1 MIAKVNW
8 MNEFRRMMQRV
19 LKNKW
24 PEEWITICLILLP
37 AGLLVSRALLSFA
50 GILII
55 VPFLFRY
62 PNWQLKKNIRLAVG
76 LILLPVL
83 LSFFW
88 SDDTLTWWNSVSV
101 KIPLLTMMLGLSVSQ
116 LSRQRWLLI
125 AWIYLIIISMGCA
138 WSCWQY
144 IHDIS
149 GIQAGYLKAKVLPTP
164 ADGDYVRFSWMV
176 VLAILLAIKSFS
188 VQEAKAVR
196 ILLICLISFLV
207 IYLHILAAKTGLIC
221 LYACCMIY
229 LFHLIVIQKKWKGG
243 LILGVGMIAAG
254 AIAYTTMPTLRNRIQ
269 YIRYDFSLYG
279 KGNFTPGY
287 NDGAR
292 WLSLRAGYAITQ
304 QHPLTGVGFG
314 DIRSSINAW
323 HEKEYPQSFAYERF
337 LPSNQWLV
345 YGAGSGYPGIICFTA
360 GLLLLLFTT
369 TEKNIL
375 SFLFSA
381 VALIP
386 LLTDDT
392 LEGQF
397 GGTLLAF
404 IVFFG
409 QQHLSQ
415 PANTV

>member
-1 MIAKVNW
+1 

-24 PEEWITICLILLP
+24 PEEWITICLVVLP
-37 AGLLVSRALLSFA
+37 VGLLVSRALLSFA
-50 GILII
+50 GILMI

-62 PNWQLKKNIRLAVG
+62 PDWQLKKNIGLAVG

-88 SDDTLTWWNSVSV
+88 SNDTLTWWNSVSV
-101 KIPLLTMMLGLSVSQ
+101 KIPLLTIMLGLSVSQ

-138 WSCWQY
+138 WSFWQY
-144 IHDIS
+144 INDLS

-176 VLAILLAIKSFS
+176 VVAILLGIKSLW
-188 VQEAKAVR
+188 VQQGKTAR
-196 ILLICLISFLV
+196 ILLICLVSFLV
-207 IYLHILAAKTGLIC
+207 IYLHMLAAKTGLIC
-221 LYACCMIY
+221 LYTCSIIY
-229 LFHLIVIQKKWKGG
+229 LFHLIVIQKKWKWG
-243 LILGVGMIAAG
+243 LIAGVGIIAVA
-254 AIAYTTMPTLRNRIQ
+254 AMAYATMPTLRNRIQ

-279 KGNFTPGY
+279 NGNFMPGY

-292 WLSLRAGYAITQ
+292 WQSLRAGYAITK

-345 YGAGSGYPGIICFTA
+345 YGAGSGLPGMICFTT
-360 GLLLLLFTT
+360 GLLLLFFATT
-369 TEKNIL
+369 RKNIL
-375 SFLFSA
+375 SFLFSV
-381 VALIP
+381 VAIIP

-397 GGTLLAF
+397 GGVLLAF

-409 QQHLSQ
+409 QQNLSQ
-415 PANTV
+415 QANTV